1 MAAATRTSARRA
13 VEILA
18 SLLVLVAFFGIW
30 IAVIEI
36 WDMSAL
42 VLPGPVEVWDAGREM
57 FSSGFIWVHLWT
69 TLQEILLGFALGTV
83 VGIGLAILLTQ
94 VPAFMRIA
102 NPYIVASQAAPKLAL
117 APLFA
122 VWFGFGMTSKVV
134 ITALISFFPLFENA
148 LRGFGTPDP
157 DYDELFRMIRANRR
171 QRFARL
177 QLRTAM
183 PYLLTGMRVAMILAV
198 VGAVVGE
205 YVGANQGLGALVIAT
220 QGSFRTDQM
229 FAVIFLL
236 TLIGVVLYMLIELLE
251 WAYDRWTYRELDLP
265 ASSAAATRDGAVPAQ
280 TALPAEVPVAQ
291 EARS

>member
-1 MAAATRTSARRA
+1 MTRRRTTEA
-13 VEILA
+13 VA
-18 SLLVLVAFFGIW
+18 SVLVLVGFFALWLG
-30 IAVIEI
+30 VIEI
-36 WDMSAL
+36 WDFSPL
-42 VLPGPVEVWDAGREM
+42 VMPRPMQVWHATWDM
-57 FSSGFIWVHLWT
+57 FASGFIWPHLWT
-69 TLQEILLGFALGTV
+69 TLQEIALGFALGTV

-148 LRGFGTPDP
+148 LRGFGTPDR
-157 DYDELFRMIRANRR
+157 DFDELFTMLRANRR

-183 PYLLTGMRVAMILAV
+183 PYLLTGMRVAIILAV

-205 YVGANQGLGALVIAT
+205 YVGANLGLGALVIAT

-229 FAVIFLL
+229 FGVIILL
-236 TLIGVVLYMLIELLE
+236 TLIGVALYMLVELFE
-251 WAYDRWTYRELDLP
+251 WAYERWTYREIED
-265 ASSAAATRDGAVPAQ
+265 
-280 TALPAEVPVAQ
+280 
-291 EARS
+291 RS